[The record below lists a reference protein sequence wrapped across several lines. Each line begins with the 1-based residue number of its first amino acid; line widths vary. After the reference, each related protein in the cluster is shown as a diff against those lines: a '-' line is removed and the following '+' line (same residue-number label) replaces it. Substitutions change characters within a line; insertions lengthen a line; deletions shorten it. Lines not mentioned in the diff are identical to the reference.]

1 MKKWTVILT
10 VFALILSLCACGGNG
25 TNDDQAAQGLQVGYA
40 RAKMMPETQVPMS
53 SGTSNPLSNGF
64 RDYLYATC
72 IALTYGDE
80 TVLLITQDLL
90 NAQGKPTNMAKAA
103 ITEATGITADRI
115 MICSTHTHSCPR
127 MNIGD
132 ERIEA
137 YTKDVYVPAMAAA
150 AKEALEDRAP
160 ATLSG
165 TKTETEGMNFVRHY
179 KMADGTYAGDNFG
192 SFSDAVIEDYAT
204 VNDPGMLLVKIDREG
219 EKKDILM
226 MNWQAHPCL
235 TKADNVISA
244 DFIGST
250 RDAVEKETGM
260 LFAYF
265 TGAAGNMN
273 TTSRIREDDPGLDN
287 AAFGKKLAQYAIDAL
302 DTMQPLEG
310 EGIRVSQ
317 AQLEYATNKANVE
330 KLAQAKEVA
339 KLWETRG
346 IDEANALAEQYG
358 ISSWVEARYITFR
371 AGYPETDIMELNAI
385 YVGGMA
391 FVTAPYEMFSDSAIY
406 IKEKSPF
413 DMTMVFSCAN
423 NSHGYCPTE
432 VAFEYESYEASS
444 SYFAK
449 GIAEA
454 AASKFVEMLNGLQ

>member
-10 VFALILSLCACGGNG
+10 VFALILSLCACGGSGAN
-25 TNDDQAAQGLQVGYA
+25 NDQTAEGLQVGYA
-40 RAKMMPETQVPMS
+40 RAKMMPKTQVPMS
-53 SGTSNPLSNGF
+53 SGSSNPLSNGF

-72 IALTYGDE
+72 IAWSYGEE
-80 TVLLITQDLL
+80 TVILITQDLL
-90 NAQGKPTNMAKAA
+90 NAQGKPTIAAKEA

-132 ERIEA
+132 ERIVD
-137 YTKDVYVPAMAAA
+137 YTENVYIPALVAA

-179 KMADGTYAGDNFG
+179 KLSDGSYAGDNFG
-192 SFSDAVIEDYAT
+192 SFTNVQIEDYAT
-204 VNDPGMLLVKIDREG
+204 VNDPEMLLVKIDREG

-265 TGAAGNMN
+265 TGDAGNMN
-273 TTSRIREDDPGLDN
+273 ATSRILEDDPRLDN
-287 AAFGKKLAQYAIDAL
+287 ADFGKKLAQYAINAL

-310 EGIRVSQ
+310 EGIRASQ
-317 AQLEYATNKANVE
+317 VELKYATNKANIE

-339 KLWETRG
+339 ALWETKG
-346 IDEANALAEQYG
+346 IEAANALAEQYG
-358 ISSWVEARYITFR
+358 ISSWVEARYITWR
-371 AGYPETDIMELNAI
+371 GGYPETDTMELNAFYI
-385 YVGGMA
+385 AGMA
-391 FVTAPYEMFSDSAIY
+391 FITAPYEMFTDNGIF
-406 IKEKSPF
+406 IKENSPF
-413 DMTMVFSCAN
+413 DMTMLFSCAN

-432 VAFEYESYEASS
+432 TAFEYESYEASS

-449 GIAEA
+449 GIGEA
-454 AASKFVEMLNGLQ
+454 AAFKFVEMLDGLQ